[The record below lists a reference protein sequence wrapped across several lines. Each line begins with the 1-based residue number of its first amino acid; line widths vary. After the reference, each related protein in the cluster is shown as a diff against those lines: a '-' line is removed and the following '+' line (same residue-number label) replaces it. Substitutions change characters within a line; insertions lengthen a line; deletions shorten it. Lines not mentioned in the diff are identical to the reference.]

1 MVSPEN
7 IKKGQFH
14 SVWWWL
20 KVRVPA
26 AQRVKNLPAVQESWV
41 RSLGRDECFF
51 LLDETQQ
58 LIHFQSLREF
68 RQSDSGLIL
77 LTVCAF
83 GLLEFPC
90 PPFQR
95 DTGGLGG
102 GISL

>member
-7 IKKGQFH
+7 IKSQFH
-14 SVWWWL
+14 SVWWLL
-20 KVRVPA
+20 KVHVSA

-41 RSLGRDECFF
+41 RSLGRDECSF
-51 LLDETQQ
+51 LLGETEQ

-77 LTVCAF
+77 LTVRAF
-83 GLLEFPC
+83 GLLELPW